1 MARINKQ
8 LQREISLLLEQ
19 RVKNDVARNAIVTG
33 VECARDLEF
42 ARVYF
47 TTLDSAAREA
57 VLAELQNVKGALR
70 SMLGQILKIRHIPAL
85 EFVIDRSLD
94 YGERIDGLLHKL
106 GFDDVENHTSGERE
120 IFDDNDGNEEDD
132 DCDEDDFDD
141 DFDDDYDDEDEDEDD
156 DEDKE
161 DGDGESVF

>member
-47 TTLDSAAREA
+47 TTLDSAARES
-57 VLAELQNVKGALR
+57 VLTELQNIKGALR
-70 SMLGQILKIRHIPAL
+70 SMLGQILKLRHIPAL

-94 YGERIDGLLHKL
+94 YGEHIDGLLHKL
-106 GFDDVENHTSGERE
+106 GLDAVKSGTGAGREQDEN
-120 IFDDNDGNEEDD
+120 EDD
-132 DCDEDDFDD
+132 EGCELEAVHFLGRRRRH
-141 DFDDDYDDEDEDEDD
+141 FHARQ
-156 DEDKE
+156 
-161 DGDGESVF
+161 

>member
-19 RVKNDVARNAIVTG
+19 RVKSDVARNAIVTG

-47 TTLDSAAREA
+47 TTLDPANREA
-57 VLAELQNVKGALR
+57 VLAELQNIKGAMR
-70 SMLGQILKIRHIPAL
+70 SMLGQILKLRHIPAL

-106 GFDDVENHTSGERE
+106 GLDDVKSDKNNEQE
-120 IFDDNDGNEEDD
+120 IFEDEFEDDDGNEDD
-132 DCDEDDFDD
+132 
-141 DFDDDYDDEDEDEDD
+141 
-156 DEDKE
+156 
-161 DGDGESVF
+161 DGESEF